1 MNAYETVS
9 RSERHVLPSS
19 FGLLCGEQG
28 QAGTEVRRPAAQFLQ
43 LGDDGDL
50 DHG

>member
-1 MNAYETVS
+1 MNAYEIVS
-9 RSERHVLPSS
+9 RSERDVLPSS

-28 QAGTEVRRPAAQFLQ
+28 EARTEVRRLVAQFLQ